1 MNFVFLFWC
10 RALELRLYTLIYPH
24 VIFTARRSHILYIEV
39 DETVSGC
46 FDLSPSFSLIG
57 SQALLTGQTALFI
70 G

>member
-1 MNFVFLFWC
+1 M
-10 RALELRLYTLIYPH
+10 
-24 VIFTARRSHILYIEV
+24 IFTARRSHTLYIEV

-70 G
+70 GFYAKGMYIDAVDLIL

>member
-1 MNFVFLFWC
+1 M
-10 RALELRLYTLIYPH
+10 
-24 VIFTARRSHILYIEV
+24 IFTARRSHILYIEV

-70 G
+70 GKYAKGMYIDAVDLIL